1 MPYCELSD
9 IEVYLD
15 ADAVTAL
22 ADDDGDG
29 TADATVIA
37 EAIASAD
44 AEVDAYISS
53 QYSTPLTTVPVIVR
67 RLAAKLAAHF
77 LYLRR
82 TEANIPE
89 KWNIEIREVR
99 RMLERIGRG
108 EMQLGTSAAHQ
119 SGDLCATAKAE
130 DDATFNATVM
140 GGF

>member
-44 AEVDAYISS
+44 AEVDAYVSS

-82 TEANIPE
+82 TEASIPD

-99 RMLERIGRG
+99 RMLESIARG
-108 EMQLGTSAAHQ
+108 EMQLGRAALHQ
-119 SGDLCATAKAE
+119 AGDMCEAWKNE